1 MVLLRRYR
9 RMLWWCMCGLPCWVG
24 CSYGWREVRQ
34 DAKSDDMAA
43 RNRALDY
50 LIDYISK
57 TTGSREGVGQR
68 QEAVQL
74 VTDTGLPRSIGPL
87 RMILMHEADSL
98 LRRDAIR
105 GLAVLRSA
113 QALAELR
120 GALKD
125 RDIDVRMTAAAALG
139 KLGDQRAL
147 RSLVEATRDPS
158 PAVRASAA
166 SALAELG
173 ADRAIPFLIR
183 ALDDENDDVQR
194 AAQKSL
200 LRFGEKA
207 IARLLPILSQPSSSL
222 QDRVIRFLPEFGQPV
237 FVPLIQAFRQRT
249 SQENAKRAL
258 SEFTRDGQSW
268 PLLVRLTQVQDKK
281 EAESVIRELSAVGSL
296 AAVHAVFLM
305 WDDMPVVAK
314 PLFRTCLGQIAQ
326 RSGEEGR
333 RLLSRYTREGD
344 DLARRTTALL
354 ALGQAGTPAIDLI
367 RPHLSSQTRAMVIA
381 AIRALGQIKRPALST
396 LLPYTEV
403 EDEELRYTAIQQLGA
418 IPSSNAVSALIKQLK
433 HPSAKIRIVAIE
445 ALGQQRDRA
454 AIPHARDLLTDP
466 VNNVVLAA
474 IQTLLLLGDQQ
485 NVQVYIAALKY
496 GPYPPEPTYVETLGR
511 LADTKVV
518 PLLRQITRRY
528 TRDWKAYLQTS
539 QRMLRQKR
547 RKAKSMTTEQLE
559 EAVSLD
565 LASHPARN
573 VLALCS
579 FVEAVRA
586 LQRYGQ
592 PVPALLKKYGYRHK
606 APMNPLLNPRERCPW
621 PAIAPD

>member
-1 MVLLRRYR
+1 MVRLSRVWFVVWFAVL
-9 RMLWWCMCGLPCWVG
+9 CVGG
-24 CSYGWREVRQ
+24 CSYGFKEARQ

-57 TTGSREGVGQR
+57 TTGSQEPLERR

-74 VTDTGLPRSIGPL
+74 VTETSLPRSIGPL
-87 RMILMHEADSL
+87 RMILMHESDSL

-105 GLAVLRSA
+105 GLAVLRSP

-147 RSLVEATRDPS
+147 RSLVEATQDPS

-166 SALAELG
+166 TALAELG

-183 ALDDENDDVQR
+183 ALGDDNEDVQR

-200 LRFGEKA
+200 LRFGDKA
-207 IARLLPILSQPSSSL
+207 IARLIPYLAQPSSPL
-222 QDRVIRFLPEFGQPV
+222 QERIIRFLPEFGQPV
-237 FVPLIQAFRQRT
+237 FVPLIQAFRRLA
-249 SQENAKRAL
+249 SQESAKRAL
-258 SEFTRDGQSW
+258 SALTRDAQSW
-268 PLLVRLTQVQDKK
+268 PLLVRLTQVREKK
-281 EAESVIRELSAVGSL
+281 EADAVIREISAVGTL

-305 WDDMPVVAK
+305 WDDMPVIAK
-314 PLFRTCLGQIAQ
+314 PFFRTCLGQIAQ

-333 RLLSRYTREGD
+333 KLLSRYTEEGD
-344 DLARRTTALL
+344 DLARKTTALL
-354 ALGQAGTPAIDLI
+354 ALGQAGAPAIDLI
-367 RPHLSSQTRAMVIA
+367 RPHLSSKTRAMVIA
-381 AIRALGQIKRPALST
+381 AIRALGQIKRPALSM

-418 IPSSNAVSALIKQLK
+418 VPSTNAVNALIKQLK

-485 NVQVYIAALKY
+485 NVQVYIAAIKY
-496 GPYPPEPTYVETLGR
+496 GPYPPEPTYIETLGR

-518 PLLRQITRRY
+518 PLLRQIVRRY
-528 TRDWKAYLQTS
+528 VRDWKSYIRLTKKS
-539 QRMLRQKR
+539 LRQKR
-547 RKAKSMTTEQLE
+547 RRAKSMTPEQRE
-559 EAVSLD
+559 EAVMLD
-565 LASHPARN
+565 LSSHPARN
-573 VLALCS
+573 VLAVCS
-579 FVEAVRA
+579 FVEAIRA

-592 PVPALLKKYGYRHK
+592 PIRALLKKSDYQHK
-606 APMNPLLNPRERCPW
+606 TPMNPLLKPPERCPW
-621 PAIAPD
+621 PAIAPE